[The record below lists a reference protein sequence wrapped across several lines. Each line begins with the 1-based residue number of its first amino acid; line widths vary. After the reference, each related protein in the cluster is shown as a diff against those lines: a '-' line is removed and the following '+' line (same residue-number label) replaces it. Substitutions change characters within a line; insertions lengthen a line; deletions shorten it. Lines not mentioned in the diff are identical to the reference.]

1 VDDTAI
7 HEALAAATAPF
18 ATAPTA
24 TPAPTAAEAQTEPT
38 VTPAT
43 SAAPAPPAAPGANGA
58 TPLLELVYA
67 PLFRALAPDVG
78 PEIYPLALEFVYE
91 GYLAHYRVSRL
102 LGPDTSSKT
111 RLLAG
116 DHLDA
121 SGLRLVARAGDLDAV
136 RLLTRLMASCSWL
149 RVEQQPF
156 AYDDDLWALCVAG
169 IASSAT
175 GGNAYAALR
184 LFDEVG
190 RLFERGRVERLPEVV
205 RRGAATLWLRHA
217 SPLRAVLGL
226 DEAPDD
232 RADAAPHVE
241 PAPDTEPAPDAF
253 SPVDAVSADDTVPV
267 DAAPRPDAGVAR

>member
-1 VDDTAI
+1 MDDTAI
-7 HEALAAATAPF
+7 RAALAAAAAPF
-18 ATAPTA
+18 ATPPAISAA
-24 TPAPTAAEAQTEPT
+24 TPETAA
-38 VTPAT
+38 
-43 SAAPAPPAAPGANGA
+43 A
-58 TPLLELVYA
+58 TPSPPRFDLVYA

-78 PEIYPLALEFVYE
+78 PEVYPLALEFVYE

-102 LGPDTSSKT
+102 LGPDTSVAT

-116 DHLDA
+116 DHFDA

-149 RVEQQPF
+149 RAEHQPF

-169 IASSAT
+169 VASSAS
-175 GGNAYAALR
+175 GGSAFAALH

-217 SPLRAVLGL
+217 SPLRAALGL
-226 DEAPDD
+226 VDETAVATAP
-232 RADAAPHVE
+232 APAAPV
-241 PAPDTEPAPDAF
+241 AQPDTE
-253 SPVDAVSADDTVPV
+253 
-267 DAAPRPDAGVAR
+267 VAL